1 MRFYRGMRRNIDNLR
16 QGVPS
21 SGYSIVSVDL
31 RCLVSVVAEYY
42 FTSGV
47 VVPRMIRLHT
57 IAIAVIP
64 PAITITRLEMNI
76 RDTLAR
82 GTIAITTLL
91 RSLLQ
96 RENVGGL

>member
-1 MRFYRGMRRNIDNLR
+1 MRRNIDNLR

-31 RCLVSVVAEYY
+31 RCLASVAAEYY

-47 VVPRMIRLHT
+47 VVPRMIHLRT

-64 PAITITRLEMNI
+64 PVITIAHLEMPIPIEMNI

-82 GTIAITTLL
+82 GMIAITTPL
-91 RSLLQ
+91 RPLQ
-96 RENVGGL
+96 RENVGRL